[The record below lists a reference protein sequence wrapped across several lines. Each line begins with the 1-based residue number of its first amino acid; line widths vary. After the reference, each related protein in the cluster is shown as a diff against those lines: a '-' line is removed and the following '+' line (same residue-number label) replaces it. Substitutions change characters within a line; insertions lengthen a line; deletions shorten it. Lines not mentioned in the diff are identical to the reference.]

1 MLRDSHFKMAG
12 RLFAGSPVS
21 TRMVGEQIGQ
31 ASAFKMC
38 AGLRSKVIPAVW
50 ATLID
55 AAKAF
60 GPHVE
65 ESVRDHLADIG
76 QDMSE
81 QEAKIAERAP
91 EEWRW
96 TAEMAEFAKAM
107 AEVGS
112 FVRAVRGGGV
122 VFGGVVAVTAP

>member
-1 MLRDSHFKMAG
+1 MLWLSGPRASAAG
-12 RLFAGSPVS
+12 ELFVGSAVS
-21 TRMVGEQIGQ
+21 TRIVGAEIGQ

-60 GPHVE
+60 GPEVE

-76 QDMSE
+76 HDMSE
-81 QEAKIAERAP
+81 QEAKIAERTPKA
-91 EEWRW
+91 WRW
-96 TAEMAEFAKAM
+96 VGEMANPP
-107 AEVGS
+107 
-112 FVRAVRGGGV
+112 RR
-122 VFGGVVAVTAP
+122 